1 MEVELAVTSKK
12 SSESKRKNSRRPPR
26 KWTEEEKMFLKETV
40 PGRHRSEVIALFR
53 EKFGVTEETVSD
65 SMIIGAMKRYG
76 FKTGFTGR
84 YEKGHPSP
92 TKGRKREEWCPP
104 EAIERIKQTQ
114 FKKGAK
120 PHNSVPLG
128 SLRFSDGFLQVKTSE
143 GFGMANWELLQRMVY
158 ELFYGEIPEEMIV
171 DFADG
176 NRLNMNPSNL
186 VLVTRGEHLKA
197 NEKISNRET
206 EEDAD
211 IFLGHVALLRLNK
224 ILMKGEKNGD

>member
-1 MEVELAVTSKK
+1 
-12 SSESKRKNSRRPPR
+12 
-26 KWTEEEKMFLKETV
+26 
-40 PGRHRSEVIALFR
+40 
-53 EKFGVTEETVSD
+53 
-65 SMIIGAMKRYG
+65 
-76 FKTGFTGR
+76 
-84 YEKGHPSP
+84 
-92 TKGRKREEWCPP
+92 
-104 EAIERIKQTQ
+104 
-114 FKKGAK
+114 
-120 PHNSVPLG
+120 
-128 SLRFSDGFLQVKTSE
+128 
-143 GFGMANWELLQRMVY
+143 
-158 ELFYGEIPEEMIV
+158 MIV